1 LIVSKLDFGQIVP
14 SRDGRWLL
22 TRTPANSPGSGDIYA
37 FRIGDTTP
45 VTLVATQATEM
56 FPALSPDGRLLAY
69 SSTESGNPEIYVRP
83 FPETGTA
90 KWQVSTAGG
99 SQPQWARSGRE
110 LFYIN
115 GKNQMVSAAIRPGA
129 AFSVGE
135 QRVLF
140 STSAF
145 AAGGGVHSYAVSPD
159 DRRFVML
166 REGEAVQQSELV
178 LAQNWLQEL
187 KARAAR

>member
-1 LIVSKLDFGQIVP
+1 
-14 SRDGRWLL
+14 
-22 TRTPANSPGSGDIYA
+22 
-37 FRIGDTTP
+37 
-45 VTLVATQATEM
+45 
-56 FPALSPDGRLLAY
+56 
-69 SSTESGNPEIYVRP
+69 
-83 FPETGTA
+83 
-90 KWQVSTAGG
+90 
-99 SQPQWARSGRE
+99 
-110 LFYIN
+110 
-115 GKNQMVSAAIRPGA
+115 
-129 AFSVGE
+129 
-135 QRVLF
+135 VLF